1 MSVVFRVSAAG
12 CLALLMACAST
23 NVQWLERRALPP
35 QPVSSIAVLETAPA
49 RPYRG
54 LARIEVRDRGLGR
67 SEERLRKK
75 LMAKAAEIGADAVIT
90 EPVVTRRA
98 FGWFVLF
105 DDKVLAGTAVVYV
118 EET

>member
-1 MSVVFRVSAAG
+1 
-12 CLALLMACAST
+12 MACAST

-35 QPVSSIAVLETAPA
+35 RLASSIAILETAPT

-75 LMAKAAEIGADAVIT
+75 LIAKAADLGADAVIT
-90 EPVVTRRA
+90 EPAVTRRA

-118 EET
+118 EAPPQNVPGS